1 MMTNITRL
9 PKHQADPDS
18 EIEIQ
23 FQLINKRLELV
34 DLRLTRI
41 EQLAADIKQ
50 IVTNG
55 TTYEPD

>member
-1 MMTNITRL
+1 MTDVFPLITD
-9 PKHQADPDS
+9 ADSES

-41 EQLAADIKQ
+41 ENLALEIKQ
-50 IVTNG
+50 MLAVG
-55 TTYEPD
+55 PYYDS

>member
-1 MMTNITRL
+1 MITE
-9 PKHQADPDS
+9 ADPNS

>member
-1 MMTNITRL
+1 MTNNVFPLITE
-9 PKHQADPDS
+9 ADPNS

-55 TTYEPD
+55 RTYEQD

>member
-1 MMTNITRL
+1 VTNNVFPLITE
-9 PKHQADPDS
+9 ADPNS

>member
-1 MMTNITRL
+1 VTNNVFPLITS
-9 PKHQADPDS
+9 ADPNS